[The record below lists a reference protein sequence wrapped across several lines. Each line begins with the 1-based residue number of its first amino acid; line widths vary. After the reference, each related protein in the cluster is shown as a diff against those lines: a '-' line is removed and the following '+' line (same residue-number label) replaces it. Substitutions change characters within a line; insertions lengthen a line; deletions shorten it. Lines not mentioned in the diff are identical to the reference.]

1 MIINIL
7 SIVTLVILL
16 RWVSTD
22 IMMPQR
28 KKVYFVYCIILT
40 MIIVAAELGCLLT
53 DNTIPENRRLSIFFN
68 ILGFSLSS
76 FVFFME
82 SNFYNVE
89 KNILY
94 YIPPIINL
102 VMTLASPYFGWIF
115 FVDENCSYHR
125 GRFFIFYLIV
135 FLYSVVFSL
144 GKKLY
149 ASKNYPVYFRKRII
163 ESGVVMV
170 IGIIIQVV
178 LPQYHTTW
186 MIITIYLVL
195 YYALSSQM
203 GSLMDGLTGLLN
215 RTAFNKQMEHLK
227 LDANRT
233 TVLFMIDINDFK
245 LINDTKGHPCGD
257 YYLREIGKMMQTVF
271 SSNAQIFRFGGD
283 EFSAILS
290 MKQGDSIDSYI
301 NKIDIILKNKQTE
314 DEDFPDLAV
323 GYSIF
328 EENINARDTIDLA
341 DNNMYENK
349 RIKKKA

>member
-68 ILGFSLSS
+68 MLGFSLSS
-76 FVFFME
+76 FVFIME
-82 SNFYNVE
+82 SNFYYVE

-94 YIPPIINL
+94 YVPPIINL

-115 FVDENCSYHR
+115 FIKEDCSYHR
-125 GRFFIFYLIV
+125 GKFFIVYLIV
-135 FLYSVVFSL
+135 FLYSVIFSL

-149 ASKNYPVYFRKRII
+149 VSKNYPVYFRKRII

-195 YYALSSQM
+195 YYALSCQM

-227 LDANRT
+227 FDTNRT

-245 LINDTKGHPCGD
+245 LINDTRGHTYGD
-257 YYLREIGKMMQTVF
+257 FYLREIGKIMKTVF
-271 SSNAQIFRFGGD
+271 SINAQIFRFGGD
-283 EFSAILS
+283 EFSVILS
-290 MKQGDSIDSYI
+290 MKLGDSIDSYVD
-301 NKIDIILKNKQTE
+301 KLDAILKNKQTE

-328 EENINARDTIDLA
+328 EENTNIRDTIDLA

-349 RIKKKA
+349 RVKKKV